1 MCGIVGMAYFDREKP
16 CDGRLLDS
24 MVQSLDHRG
33 PDDRG
38 TFIDNGLGLGM
49 TRLSIIDL
57 LGGHQPIFNEDN
69 SIVIVF
75 NGEIYNFKE
84 LHGLLEASGH
94 RFKTRSDTEVIL
106 HAYEEL
112 GADCA
117 LHLNGIFAFAIWDI
131 RNESLLLAR
140 DHLGVKPLYYWLDK
154 ECIIFASEIKAILR
168 HPVVERRINPQ
179 GLRTY
184 LAFGHS
190 IAPETIFSGIK
201 KLLPGHRLLYKR
213 NQGVKIEKYWDV
225 PWGEPICESSEV
237 LAERLRHLIDEI
249 IGMQLISDVP
259 LGGFLSGGIDSSSI
273 VALMT
278 RKMSH
283 PVKTFSVGFQQ
294 ASNFYNELD
303 DSLRMAKFLH
313 TDHHVIEAQPQDL
326 IRILPDLVY
335 HYDEP
340 FADAAA
346 FPTYLVAQLARKH
359 VKVVL
364 TGDGADEIFGGYL
377 RYGMDA
383 KLAWTQSLPA
393 GVLHYVADL
402 ALPWVRNRLRFQR
415 GIQALREKE
424 AADRAASWYVWFT
437 DDVCREVLN
446 QNHWQ
451 DVKGLNHLNQY
462 RHYYNSC
469 PQSADRINCMMYSD
483 LKTQLVDSYLE
494 KVDKAT
500 MAVGLEARVP
510 FLDYRLVELA
520 FRIPA
525 SAKVNQRQSKI
536 ILRQAMQDL
545 LPSETLEK
553 PKHGF
558 AVPLE
563 LWMRGELRTFAED
576 ILFDRRTQTRGFF
589 NTKIIKRYFQE
600 HVENRACWSTHLWFL
615 IIFELWCRT
624 FLDDQ
629 GKS

>member
-16 CDGRLLDS
+16 CDQQLLDR
-24 MVQSLDHRG
+24 MVQSLKHRG
-33 PDDRG
+33 PDDHG
-38 TFIDNGLGLGM
+38 TFIDNSVGLGM

-84 LHGLLEASGH
+84 LHGQLEASGH
-94 RFKTRSDTEVIL
+94 LFKTRSDTEVIL
-106 HAYEEL
+106 HAYEEW
-112 GADCA
+112 GAECTS
-117 LHLNGIFAFAIWDI
+117 HFNGIFAFAIWNI

-154 ECIIFASEIKAILR
+154 ECIIFASEIKAILQ
-168 HPVVERRINPQ
+168 HPVVERRINPK

-190 IAPETIFSGIK
+190 IAPETMFSGIK
-201 KLLPGHRLLYKR
+201 KLLPGHRLIYKR
-213 NQGVKIEKYWDV
+213 RQEVKIEKYWDV
-225 PWGEPICESSEV
+225 PWGEPICESNEA
-237 LAERLRHLIDEI
+237 LAERVRRLIDEI

-278 RKMSH
+278 RKMSQ
-283 PVKTFSVGFQQ
+283 PVKTFSVGFRQ
-294 ASNFYNELD
+294 ASNFYDELD
-303 DSLRMAKFLH
+303 DSLRMAELLH

-346 FPTYLVAQLARKH
+346 FPTYLVAQLARQH

-364 TGDGADEIFGGYL
+364 TGDGADEIFGGYR

-383 KLAWTQSLPA
+383 KLAWTQCLPS
-393 GVLHYVADL
+393 GLLHSIADL
-402 ALPWVRNRLRFQR
+402 AQPWVRNRPRFQR
-415 GIQALREKE
+415 GIRALREKE
-424 AADRAASWYVWFT
+424 AADRAASWYMWFT
-437 DDVCREVLN
+437 DDLCREVLN

-451 DVKGLNHLNQY
+451 EVEGLDYLNQY
-462 RHYYNSC
+462 RHYYHSC
-469 PQSADRINCMMYSD
+469 PPSADRINCMMYSD

-520 FRIPA
+520 FRIPS

-536 ILRQAMQDL
+536 ILRQAMQESAAFRNFGKAQAWFRCAAGIMD
-545 LPSETLEK
+545 
-553 PKHGF
+553 
-558 AVPLE
+558 A
-563 LWMRGELRTFAED
+563 
-576 ILFDRRTQTRGFF
+576 RRIANLCR
-589 NTKIIKRYFQE
+589 R
-600 HVENRACWSTHLWFL
+600 HL
-615 IIFELWCRT
+615 I
-624 FLDDQ
+624 
-629 GKS
+629 